1 MKDAV
6 IIGAGPAGLSA
17 ALYILRAG
25 FSVTVIG
32 TDHSS
37 LKMAEKIENYFGL
50 EEPISGEALLER
62 GRNQVITL
70 GGTFIEEE
78 VVGIAWN
85 GSFSTSTSNQTIDS
99 KAIILATG
107 APRNKVKIPHLP
119 ELEGKGV
126 SYCAVCD
133 AFFYRGKDVAVL
145 GNGEYALHEAQE
157 SLPMA
162 SHVTI
167 LTNGLEPQVD
177 FPKEM
182 DVIPTPIRQLNGDTS
197 LKGVA
202 FEDNTTLEISG
213 LFVALGTAN
222 GSDLAKK
229 LGLLLENDKIVVDDS
244 MATALPGVFA
254 AGDCIGGILQVST
267 AVGEGAKAG
276 ISAIKFLREQK
287 KKSLS

>member
-25 FSVTVIG
+25 FSTTVIG

-50 EEPISGEALLER
+50 EEPISGGALLER
-62 GRNQVITL
+62 GRNQVIAL
-70 GGTFIEEE
+70 GGEFIDEQ
-78 VVGIAWN
+78 VVGISWDGNFTTA
-85 GSFSTSTSNQTIDS
+85 TSNQNIDS
-99 KAIILATG
+99 KVVILATG
-107 APRNKVKIPHLP
+107 SPRNTIKIPNLS

-133 AFFYRGKDVAVL
+133 AFFYRGKQVAVL

-157 SLPMA
+157 LLPMA
-162 SHVTI
+162 GHVT
-167 LTNGLEPQVD
+167 LVTNGLEPQAD
-177 FPKEM
+177 FPEAM
-182 DVIPTPIRQLNGDTS
+182 DIIKTPIRQLNGSTS
-197 LKGVA
+197 LEEIV
-202 FEDNTTLEISG
+202 FEDDSTLPVSG
-213 LFVALGTAN
+213 LFVALGTAK

-229 LGLLLENDKIVVDDS
+229 LGLLLENDKIVVDNS

-287 KKSLS
+287 KK

>member
-25 FSVTVIG
+25 FSVAVIG
-32 TDHSS
+32 TDNSS

-62 GRNQVITL
+62 GRNQVIAL

-78 VVGIAWN
+78 VVGISWN
-85 GSFSTSTSNQTIDS
+85 GDFSTATNNQTIDS

-107 APRNKVKIPHLP
+107 APRNKVKIPNLS

-133 AFFYRGKDVAVL
+133 AFFYRGKAVAVL

-157 SLPMA
+157 LLPMA

-167 LTNGLEPQVD
+167 LTNGLEAQVD

-182 DVIPTPIRQLNGDTS
+182 DVIQTPIRQLNGSNS
-197 LKGVA
+197 L
-202 FEDNTTLEISG
+202 EEIVFQDDSILAVSG

-229 LGLLLENDKIVVDDS
+229 LGLLLENNKIVVDDS
-244 MATALPGVFA
+244 MATALPGIFA

-276 ISAIKFLREQK
+276 ISTIKFLREQK

>member
-1 MKDAV
+1 QFRRV
-6 IIGAGPAGLSA
+6 L
-17 ALYILRAG
+17 LR
-25 FSVTVIG
+25 S
-32 TDHSS
+32 
-37 LKMAEKIENYFGL
+37 
-50 EEPISGEALLER
+50 
-62 GRNQVITL
+62 
-70 GGTFIEEE
+70 
-78 VVGIAWN
+78 
-85 GSFSTSTSNQTIDS
+85 
-99 KAIILATG
+99 
-107 APRNKVKIPHLP
+107 
-119 ELEGKGV
+119 
-126 SYCAVCD
+126 
-133 AFFYRGKDVAVL
+133 DVAVL
-145 GNGEYALHEAQE
+145 GNGDYALHEAQE
-157 SLPMA
+157 LLPMA

-197 LKGVA
+197 LKGVV

-287 KKSLS
+287 KKYPLWRLLQQRYFFILKQKIN